1 MPAPRSRYLQQA
13 EGREP
18 NRPLRAEALE
28 RPRGVLKPF
37 DPRTFAG
44 RRGRTRRLGA
54 DTILSR
60 GTPAAEH
67 LRLAGLHQQHLK
79 PQTFSRGNRDSR
91 KESLMPQRPLGSH
104 GPLY

>member
-1 MPAPRSRYLQQA
+1 MQLRSSWPAPRSRYLQQA
-13 EGREP
+13 GGGGT
-18 NRPLRAEALE
+18 NSPLRAEALE

-60 GTPAAEH
+60 GTPTAEH
-67 LRLAGLHQQHLK
+67 LRLAGLQQQLLK

-91 KESLMPQRPLGSH
+91 KNH
-104 GPLY
+104 